1 MEAIRSMHADFYNL
15 PDDTRY
21 NASANSLNKIKILDE
36 EFTIDDCE
44 QSLQTIS
51 PIMSSEGTD
60 TQCIDQK
67 CVSPPHI

>member
-21 NASANSLNKIKILDE
+21 NASSNSSNKIKILE
-36 EFTIDDCE
+36 EKVTFDDCD

-51 PIMSSEGTD
+51 PI
-60 TQCIDQK
+60 
-67 CVSPPHI
+67 